1 MGKVMVTYGN
11 MTQKKSIGKMDNSDQ
26 SADQL
31 SHSLLVVQLELS
43 AATIRIPPICGTDWS
58 HDFQPEDRG

>member
-1 MGKVMVTYGN
+1 
-11 MTQKKSIGKMDNSDQ
+11 MDNSDQ